1 MQHIFTALV
10 WATVALLSFTTVPA
24 AHGELLDPVV
34 ERQQFLASDNYS
46 ADLKRLLELEQQALA
61 LIEDEPLKLGSIGA
75 AILEIYPASQTG
87 HYALQHYYDHVQA
100 LDALTDHTTRLEA
113 IQNTMTSSG
122 DGTPATPFNVM
133 TIYDAQ
139 TYART
144 INNSPVGSIYQT
156 DDDQPL
162 LYLMVTRPQGARLR
176 QVYFD
181 ISHLLDGLLSD
192 SDHANANTSP
202 ESNSANKEMQPWAV
216 IRVLANKMDTA
227 AQTAIGAFLTKN
239 RKFENAIGWLKVA
252 SRSGNILANT
262 LLARIY
268 WQLAEQAE
276 GEAKQVEYRDLSL
289 ENYLHA
295 IALGSTDSMYSLAG
309 LYLNDFYGV
318 ENRDAAIPLLRQAGE
333 LGHAESL
340 LYLAHLYNVGQQVD
354 ADRAKA
360 ILYFEKAA
368 SLANPRATINYARF
382 LIADA
387 AKGNPEIETP
397 IVDWL
402 RKLTADDHAEA
413 MIMLGN
419 LYARGITVGAS
430 TRKAIRWYKKA
441 VKSAPDDPD
450 IVNEVVWTLTV
461 SDVTGLK
468 RTRYAHRLM
477 KRLIENDD
485 DAVNRPEYLDTWAAT
500 HAATGDFKQATII
513 QDRAIQVATQQ
524 SREDVLTI
532 LQEHLDQFKA
542 KQAITEVAP

>member
-10 WATVALLSFTTVPA
+10 WATVGLLSFTTVPV

-34 ERQQFLASDNYS
+34 ERQQFLASDSYS
-46 ADLKRLLELEQQALA
+46 TDLKRLLELEQQALA

-87 HYALQHYYDHVQA
+87 HYALQHYYDHVEA

-122 DGTPATPFNVM
+122 DGTPATPFDVM

-192 SDHANANTSP
+192 GDHANANTSP

-276 GEAKQVEYRDLSL
+276 GDAKQVEYRDLSL

-419 LYARGITVGAS
+419 LYARGVTVRAS

-461 SDVTGLK
+461 SDVAGLK

-477 KRLIENDD
+477 KRLIENND